1 MFYTLPIFELEPL
14 CFTFLDLSSTN
25 ISTSFA
31 TLEHNHRLKPLPCT
45 TSPGVS
51 AVEASSK
58 LDAGDPPP
66 APPPGQPA
74 WSGEVSK
81 SAIAEAEANG
91 ASTGV
96 SEAAAVPLLVG
107 DGMDVGGLDDVGW
120 VIVFWTRDF

>member
-1 MFYTLPIFELEPL
+1 M
-14 CFTFLDLSSTN
+14 
-25 ISTSFA
+25 
-31 TLEHNHRLKPLPCT
+31 
-45 TSPGVS
+45 
-51 AVEASSK
+51 EASSK

-107 DGMDVGGLDDVGW
+107 DCMDVGGLDDVGW
-120 VIVFWTRDF
+120 VGFFFDNGNLMFKV